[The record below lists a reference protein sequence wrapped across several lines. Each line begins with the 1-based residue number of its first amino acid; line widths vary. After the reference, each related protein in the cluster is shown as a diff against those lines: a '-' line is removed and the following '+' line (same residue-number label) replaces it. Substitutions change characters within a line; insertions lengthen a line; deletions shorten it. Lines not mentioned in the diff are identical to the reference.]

1 MKRFRVRAHVC
12 QARVW
17 DRREVEKPAWVY
29 GGKKLQAD
37 SLFSSDSSICW
48 CGGCVVDTSIFT
60 IFILALPFSCKAWSI
75 AYLPFISQN
84 PTVRPYP
91 RPRPRA
97 PNPLQP
103 FSRLP
108 HHPHLPILNV
118 IPPSPRYPP
127 SSYLTPQHRV
137 SAPAAASATVLVPGG
152 ARAWRVHVAAEATQG
167 GSNVH
172 A

>member
-1 MKRFRVRAHVC
+1 MRAHVC

-48 CGGCVVDTSIFT
+48 CGGCVVDASIFT
-60 IFILALPFSCKAWSI
+60 IFILPLPFSCKAWSI
-75 AYLPFISQN
+75 PSFLSFFKN
-84 PTVRPYP
+84 PTVPSLP
-91 RPRPRA
+91 CPRPRA

-108 HHPHLPILNV
+108 HHPILNV

-127 SSYLTPQHRV
+127 SSYLPPQ
-137 SAPAAASATVLVPGG
+137 AP
-152 ARAWRVHVAAEATQG
+152 R
-167 GSNVH
+167 
-172 A
+172 